1 MAETIRL
8 NKVLRELN
16 ISIDRAVD
24 FLETK
29 GIEVEKRP
37 TTKISSEVYQV
48 LSDEFETDANKKV
61 ASKEVSEA
69 KLKEKEALRVE
80 REKEI
85 EAKLQKEEAAKV
97 EVVKA
102 KSTLEGPKQV
112 GKIDLD
118 TKKQKVEPSA
128 DATPPQEKENTEEVK
143 EPTEK
148 EVSVTDSN
156 SDESKVVEE
165 VNASKGEF
173 GISYQL
179 RRPVSELINERL
191 PATIELVVIS
201 ALIAL
206 ISGTLL
212 GVYTGIN
219 RKSFVSDI
227 ILAVS
232 LLGVSLPTFVIGILF
247 IYLFA
252 VILGI
257 LPSFG
262 RGEVVDLGFWTTGF
276 LSISGWKAIILPS
289 VTLSLFQMTYIIRL
303 VRAEMM
309 EILQTDY
316 IKFARARGISEN
328 SIKYK
333 HALKNGLIP
342 VITIAGINIGTLI
355 AFSIITET
363 VFQWPGM
370 GFLFIQAVQFVDIP
384 IMSAYLVF
392 IAFVFVMINFIVD
405 ILYYFIDPRIRV
417 KGDVSSG

>member
-1 MAETIRL
+1 MVMLVVAFVSFSLFNFVGDPINNMVGEET
-8 NKVLRELN
+8 
-16 ISIDRAVD
+16 
-24 FLETK
+24 
-29 GIEVEKRP
+29 
-37 TTKISSEVYQV
+37 
-48 LSDEFETDANKKV
+48 SDEERDQIREDLGLNDAVHVQFIRFTGN
-61 ASKEVSEA
+61 A
-69 KLKEKEALRVE
+69 LK
-80 REKEI
+80 
-85 EAKLQKEEAAKV
+85 
-97 EVVKA
+97 
-102 KSTLEGPKQV
+102 G
-112 GKIDLD
+112 
-118 TKKQKVEPSA
+118 
-128 DATPPQEKENTEEVK
+128 N
-143 EPTEK
+143 
-148 EVSVTDSN
+148 
-156 SDESKVVEE
+156 
-165 VNASKGEF
+165 F

-179 RRPVSELINERL
+179 RRPVSELIAERL
-191 PATIELVVIS
+191 PATLELVIIS
-201 ALIAL
+201 AIIAL
-206 ISGTLL
+206 VSGTLL

-219 RKSFVSDI
+219 RKGFLSDV
-227 ILAVS
+227 ILAIS

-252 VILGI
+252 VILGV

-262 RGEVVDLGFWTTGF
+262 RGEVIDLGFWSTGF
-276 LSISGWKAIILPS
+276 LTLSGLKAIILPS

-316 IKFARARGISEN
+316 IKFARARGISEK

-417 KGDVSSG
+417 KGDVVSG